1 LHPTFLQE
9 DNVLKLVITEKPSV
23 AQAVSKVIGAYKRE
37 DGYMEG
43 SGYIVSWCV
52 GHLVELAEPQ
62 DYDERYAKWRFED
75 LPILPEDWKT
85 VVSSA
90 TKKQY
95 GILKKLMH
103 REDVDSVINACDAGR
118 EGEAIFRM
126 VYEKA
131 GCKKPMHRL
140 WVSSMEDTAIRAGF
154 DHLRSGSE
162 YDRLYHAS
170 SCRNKS
176 DWLVGINA
184 TRLFTTQYGRKLT
197 VGRVQTPTL
206 AMLVER
212 KAQIEHFKKETYYK
226 VHISGEEYKLTADE
240 QMSNAA
246 AKALAEKCNG
256 KSATITKAES
266 VKKSSKPPKL
276 YDLTTLQREA
286 NRYYGFTA
294 KQTLDY
300 TQKLYEAKLVTY
312 PRTDS
317 QYLTEDMEAP
327 ALGIVSV
334 LLSKIPFVVQTD
346 FTPEIRHTV
355 DNKKVSDHHAIIPTM
370 ESTKTDIKLLSKEEQ
385 AIYYLIAQRLICTS
399 AEPMQ
404 YFERTVTAECEG
416 TGFSARGK
424 TVVRKGWTA
433 IEETFSSYA
442 VVKKQKKEEDDA
454 IMIPEEAKKGKII
467 PSVTAEVTEHFTS
480 PPKPYTEDTL
490 LSAMERAGNGEFEK
504 ETEKKGLGTPA
515 TRASIIEKL
524 VSAGYATRKGRQIT
538 ASDDAVNMIEILPDV
553 VTSPRLTAEWENKLL
568 QMEKGSISESEF
580 MDSIVELV
588 KTLISDYSNVGED
601 ARRVFAADN
610 TAESIGICPRCGN
623 TVAERKLSYCCMAN
637 NCDFVLW
644 KENKFMQSIGLS
656 FTKKVAVALVSG
668 GGYAAK
674 NLTSKKTGNKY
685 SAKITLTEN
694 GGKYPSYNMEL
705 INERKKGTER

>member
-1 LHPTFLQE
+1 M
-9 DNVLKLVITEKPSV
+9 KLVITEKPSV

-37 DGYMEG
+37 DGYIEG

-52 GHLVELAEPQ
+52 GHLVELAQPQ

-75 LPILPEDWKT
+75 LPILPENWKT

-103 REDVDSVINACDAGR
+103 REDVTTVINACDAGR

-131 GCKKPMHRL
+131 GCKKPMYRL

-154 DHLRSGSE
+154 DNLRSGSE
-162 YDRLYHAS
+162 YDRLYYAAA
-170 SCRNKS
+170 CRNKS
-176 DWLVGINA
+176 DWLVGING

-212 KAQIEHFKKETYYK
+212 KTQIEQFKKEAYYK
-226 VHISGEEYKLTADE
+226 VHISGEGFKLTAEE
-240 QMSNAA
+240 QMSNAV

-256 KSATITKAES
+256 KSSTITKAES

-286 NRYYGFTA
+286 NRYFGFTA

-317 QYLTEDMEAP
+317 QYLTEDMEAS
-327 ALGIVSV
+327 ALGIVSA

-385 AIYYLIAQRLICTS
+385 AIYYLIAQRLLCAS

-404 YFERTVTAECEG
+404 YFERTVIAECEG
-416 TGFSARGK
+416 MEFSAKGK
-424 TVVRKGWTA
+424 TVVGKGWTA
-433 IEETFSSYA
+433 IEEAFSSYA
-442 VVKKQKKEEDDA
+442 VVKKQKKEEDEA
-454 IMIPEEAKKGKII
+454 ILIPENTKEGKTI
-467 PSVTAEVTEHFTS
+467 PSVASEVTEHFTS

-490 LSAMERAGNGEFEK
+490 LSAMERAGNGEFDK

-580 MDSIVELV
+580 MDSIVGLV

-601 ARRVFAADN
+601 ARRVFAAD
-610 TAESIGICPRCGN
+610 TMAESIGICPRCGN
-623 TVAERKLSYCCMAN
+623 TVAERKLSYCCMAKD
-637 NCDFVLW
+637 CDFALW
-644 KENKFMQSIGLS
+644 KENKFMQSIGLN
-656 FTKKVAVALVSG
+656 FTKKVAAALVSG
-668 GGYAAK
+668 GGYVAK

-705 INERKKGTER
+705 INERKKGAER